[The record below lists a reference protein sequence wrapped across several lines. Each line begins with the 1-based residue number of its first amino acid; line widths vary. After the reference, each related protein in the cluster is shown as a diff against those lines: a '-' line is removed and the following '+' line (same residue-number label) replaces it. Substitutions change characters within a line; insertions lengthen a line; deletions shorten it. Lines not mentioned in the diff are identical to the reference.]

1 MAISTIPFHPLDAE
15 NNRRYKVTKKAAPKI
30 AWHKTEETGAHDWEG
45 YIRVETTRECSFAIQ
60 IDDTGYLEINGEK
73 VVELKGSN
81 ASKKAEG
88 KKNLKKG
95 FHYVKLH
102 HENLKVPEAIA
113 PYPNAEEFV
122 PQMNGADLEL
132 WEIDAPKNLMTKE
145 EAQELLNNY
154 KPVGYG
160 EGGKST
166 DGVWAYIGGGLN
178 KAHLKEIADNIP
190 MDARQYYN
198 SCALRVSIALG
209 RSGTSLAAVR
219 DEGGK
224 LAATNITLMD
234 PPGNLGALN
243 PDYIEGGDTSNLRK
257 HVVLSAAVM
266 TKYFK
271 DKYGAADYTDDWEDA
286 YSTPQEGDILFFGDT
301 SHTGIGPGNNLAIGS
316 YNHQALWLLYRETLE
331 E

>member
-1 MAISTIPFHPLDAE
+1 MAISTKPFHPLDAE

-30 AWHKTEETGAHDWEG
+30 AWHKTEETGAHNWEG
-45 YIRVETTRECSFAIQ
+45 YIRIAEEGDYTFSVTL
-60 IDDTGYLEINGEK
+60 DDNGYIEINGQK
-73 VVELKGSN
+73 VVEITGTNS
-81 ASKKAEG
+81 SKSKTG
-88 KKNLKKG
+88 DPVHLKKG
-95 FHYVKLH
+95 FHYTKLQH
-102 HENLKVPEAIA
+102 RNEEVPEAIA

-122 PQMNGADLEL
+122 PKMGETDLEL

-145 EAQELLNNY
+145 EARKLLNNY

-166 DGVWAYIGGGLN
+166 DDVWAYIGGGLN
-178 KAHLKEIADNIP
+178 NAHLKEIADNIP

-198 SCALRVSIALG
+198 SCALRVSIALS

-224 LAATNITLMD
+224 LAATNITLVD

-266 TKYFK
+266 SKYFR
-271 DKYGAADYTDDWEDA
+271 DKYGAADYTDDWDDA
-286 YSTPQEGDILFFGDT
+286 YCTPQESDILFFGDT
-301 SHTGIGPGNNLAIGS
+301 GHTGIGPGNNLAIGS

-331 E
+331 